1 MNWIEQVTILDLL
14 VKGLIVGVVV
24 SAPLGPVGVLCIQ
37 RTLNKGRWYGFV
49 TGLGAALSD
58 IGYALITGYG
68 MSFMDDFL
76 AKNQVL
82 LQIIGSIMLFFF
94 GIYTFRSNP
103 VQSIRPVSSTPGSY
117 LHNFV
122 TAFFVT
128 LSNPLI
134 IFLFIGLFARF
145 SFVMPGSPIGFQLVG
160 YLAIVLGA
168 LLWWFGITYF
178 VNKVRTRFN
187 LRGIWILNRVIG
199 IVVMLISVAGFIYTI
214 LGKRCTDKETYLV
227 YHTLV
232 FNFLIINFN
241 LKSMFVS
248 KQLKEKNIAE
258 YLIYMWQIEDLIR
271 ANGCDMEKIKSTIIA
286 PYPLT
291 EEQKAEL
298 TQWYMDL
305 IEMMRHEGIME
316 KGHLQINK
324 NIITWLTDL
333 HLQLLRSPKFP
344 YYNSAYYKVL
354 PYIVELRAKG
364 ADKEEPEL
372 ETCFEALYGILLL
385 KLQKKEISEETRK
398 AQEAISTLL
407 AMLSNYYIEDKKE
420 NWNSNK

>member
-1 MNWIEQVTILDLL
+1 
-14 VKGLIVGVVV
+14 
-24 SAPLGPVGVLCIQ
+24 
-37 RTLNKGRWYGFV
+37 
-49 TGLGAALSD
+49 
-58 IGYALITGYG
+58 
-68 MSFMDDFL
+68 
-76 AKNQVL
+76 
-82 LQIIGSIMLFFF
+82 
-94 GIYTFRSNP
+94 
-103 VQSIRPVSSTPGSY
+103 
-117 LHNFV
+117 
-122 TAFFVT
+122 
-128 LSNPLI
+128 
-134 IFLFIGLFARF
+134 
-145 SFVMPGSPIGFQLVG
+145 
-160 YLAIVLGA
+160 
-168 LLWWFGITYF
+168 
-178 VNKVRTRFN
+178 
-187 LRGIWILNRVIG
+187 
-199 IVVMLISVAGFIYTI
+199 
-214 LGKRCTDKETYLV
+214 
-227 YHTLV
+227 
-232 FNFLIINFN
+232 
-241 LKSMFVS
+241 MFVS
-248 KQLKEKNIAE
+248 RQLKEKNIAE

-364 ADKEEPEL
+364 AGIFRFIKPTSDLPEL

-407 AMLSNYYIEDKKE
+407 AMLSNYYIEDKKGE
-420 NWNSNK
+420 LEF

>member
-117 LHNFV
+117 LHNFCYCF
-122 TAFFVT
+122 FFVT

-134 IFLFIGLFARF
+134 IFLFYRF
-145 SFVMPGSPIGFQLVG
+145 VCPFFLFVMPGSPIGFQLVG

-214 LGKRCTDKETYLV
+214 LGKTMY
-227 YHTLV
+227 
-232 FNFLIINFN
+232 
-241 LKSMFVS
+241 
-248 KQLKEKNIAE
+248 
-258 YLIYMWQIEDLIR
+258 
-271 ANGCDMEKIKSTIIA
+271 
-286 PYPLT
+286 
-291 EEQKAEL
+291 
-298 TQWYMDL
+298 
-305 IEMMRHEGIME
+305 
-316 KGHLQINK
+316 
-324 NIITWLTDL
+324 
-333 HLQLLRSPKFP
+333 
-344 YYNSAYYKVL
+344 
-354 PYIVELRAKG
+354 
-364 ADKEEPEL
+364 
-372 ETCFEALYGILLL
+372 
-385 KLQKKEISEETRK
+385 
-398 AQEAISTLL
+398 
-407 AMLSNYYIEDKKE
+407 
-420 NWNSNK
+420 